1 MYHIIWARLVYVAHK
16 IERKGGGPS
25 VGHKIQFGAGK
36 IDIWEDWGGRLE
48 RGMELDHG
56 LG

>member
-16 IERKGGGPS
+16 IERKGEGPS